1 MPDISNGLIVTNIP
15 LQVLPACQGVP
26 LRFCV
31 NHQTGSCVV
40 SCDDGH
46 DNDDIM
52 MGIIVMRIVEVDNI
66 LSPVWKEI
74 QEYKVYVHIL
84 RGKLHRQL
92 LKTKVSD
99 PDPVGVRQ
107 YELR

>member
-26 LRFCV
+26 LRFSV

-66 LSPVWKEI
+66 LSPVWKQI
-74 QEYKVYVHIL
+74 QEYKVFCVCTYIK
-84 RGKLHRQL
+84 GQNSEEK
-92 LKTKVSD
+92 KVLD
-99 PDPVGVRQ
+99 PDPVRVRQ

>member
-1 MPDISNGLIVTNIP
+1 
-15 LQVLPACQGVP
+15 
-26 LRFCV
+26 
-31 NHQTGSCVV
+31 
-40 SCDDGH
+40 
-46 DNDDIM
+46 
-52 MGIIVMRIVEVDNI
+52 MRIVEVDNI